1 MAALPGAYSVDPLGT
16 GVESDKLE
24 VIPLGAGCEVGRSCC
39 IVRFKGK
46 TVMFDC
52 GVHPAYAGQASLPF
66 FDVFNMEEVD
76 IALITHFHLDHC
88 AGLPY
93 LMEKTTFNPKA
104 KVFMTHPTK
113 SIYNALLTDFIRVS
127 GSHSEQEKLYNEEDI
142 SNTMKRIEPID
153 YHMEKNV
160 NGIRFWGYNAG
171 HVLGAAMFMI
181 EIAGVRVLYTGDFSR
196 QEDRHLK
203 EAELPP
209 LRPDVV
215 IIESTYGIQVHES
228 RKIRETRFTQKVA
241 TIVRRGGRC
250 LLPVFALGRAQELLL
265 ILDEFWEAHPD
276 LQGVPIYYASA
287 LARKCMRVFQ
297 TYINQMNASIQKR
310 FDLSNP
316 FAFKYVSNLRS
327 IDHFDDR
334 GPCVVMASP
343 GMLQSGL
350 SRELFE
356 RWCSDKR
363 NGVILPGYTVAG
375 TLGDEIKK
383 EPEKITRTDGVEIPM
398 RCSVDYITFS
408 AHSDFKQTSD
418 FLDALEPTNVV
429 LVHGASDGM
438 MRLKSE
444 LEKRYSKSDRA
455 VRVFTPKNGQSID
468 LMFRGEKVGKAI
480 DVLPK
485 RKLEDNMR
493 VNGIMVRQDFS
504 HTLLKP
510 EDLSKYTSLKI
521 SRIGQQQVVPLRI
534 SFDALTKLL
543 KRFFAGVVVGTD
555 KAGVPCIT
563 VVNAVSVTLGSHK
576 GQQDHVVMRWNLNKS
591 TDMIADTIATMCISD
606 YDRMKSFLE
615 VKPDDRKDN
624 NTTEGIEAVAVCYN
638 DTPGKEVYEKEN
650 FGGSASVTFEA
661 SQELESSE
669 TKMADVGG
677 RDDLAEDSFMGA
689 ILNTTRRLLTERF
702 GPVLV
707 DPADGPM
714 ISRLVIDLFE
724 VKIDH
729 GSASVECESEII
741 RERVRL
747 ALQRIQATVF
757 PIPDFTVTVASV
769 CRPLAKLQISLP
781 ASEMTMADLTFAHPD
796 AIDPSFPI
804 PYQAEASEW
813 KIIEMEE
820 TALSIV
826 PLRRHTPP
834 RLIVHEVPLVVDQ
847 ATPPPPIS
855 GAPSMVKLIIQ

>member
-1 MAALPGAYSVDPLGT
+1 
-16 GVESDKLE
+16 
-24 VIPLGAGCEVGRSCC
+24 
-39 IVRFKGK
+39 
-46 TVMFDC
+46 
-52 GVHPAYAGQASLPF
+52 
-66 FDVFNMEEVD
+66 
-76 IALITHFHLDHC
+76 
-88 AGLPY
+88 
-93 LMEKTTFNPKA
+93 
-104 KVFMTHPTK
+104 
-113 SIYNALLTDFIRVS
+113 
-127 GSHSEQEKLYNEEDI
+127 
-142 SNTMKRIEPID
+142 
-153 YHMEKNV
+153 
-160 NGIRFWGYNAG
+160 
-171 HVLGAAMFMI
+171 
-181 EIAGVRVLYTGDFSR
+181 
-196 QEDRHLK
+196 
-203 EAELPP
+203 
-209 LRPDVV
+209 
-215 IIESTYGIQVHES
+215 
-228 RKIRETRFTQKVA
+228 
-241 TIVRRGGRC
+241 
-250 LLPVFALGRAQELLL
+250 
-265 ILDEFWEAHPD
+265 
-276 LQGVPIYYASA
+276 
-287 LARKCMRVFQ
+287 
-297 TYINQMNASIQKR
+297 
-310 FDLSNP
+310 
-316 FAFKYVSNLRS
+316 
-327 IDHFDDR
+327 
-334 GPCVVMASP
+334 MASP

-757 PIPDFTVTVASV
+757 PIPDYY
-769 CRPLAKLQISLP
+769 CDCCECLQTTS
-781 ASEMTMADLTFAHPD
+781 
-796 AIDPSFPI
+796 
-804 PYQAEASEW
+804 
-813 KIIEMEE
+813 
-820 TALSIV
+820 
-826 PLRRHTPP
+826 
-834 RLIVHEVPLVVDQ
+834 
-847 ATPPPPIS
+847 
-855 GAPSMVKLIIQ
+855 